1 MSGAIFMSLSIDIQP
16 TPNPNALKFI
26 LDRQI
31 KNEGK
36 STYKKPQEALNNPL
50 ASALFTIRG
59 VDQVHFFQ
67 NVITITKFGYEDW
80 DEIENK
86 VIEGI
91 NQKINDHDPNYFDP
105 NPEDE
110 RRKALTPD
118 LLKIEEILDRRI
130 RPGLQGDGG
139 DLQAVKYEDHV
150 LIIKY
155 QGACGTCPSST
166 TGTLE
171 AIRAILKDEFDPDI
185 EVYTIND

>member
-1 MSGAIFMSLSIDIQP
+1 MSIHVDIQP

-26 LDRQI
+26 LDKPV
-31 KNEGK
+31 KNTGK
-36 STYKKPQEALNNPL
+36 STYKKPTDAINNPM

-59 VDQVHFFQ
+59 IDQIHFFS

-80 DEIENK
+80 DEIENR

-91 NQKINDHDPNYFDP
+91 NERMSSHNPDYSDP
-105 NPEDE
+105 NPEEE
-110 RRKALTPD
+110 RKKNMSPE
-118 LLKIEEILDRRI
+118 LLQIEAILDKRI

-139 DLQAVKYEDHV
+139 DLQALKYEDNV

-171 AIRAILKDEFDPDI
+171 AIKGILRDEFNPEI
-185 EVYTIND
+185 EVYTFNE